1 MKTLNSDFRKV
12 VTIVCQLLQT
22 LSNFEFRQKTVS
34 QKIVQATEK
43 ENPPILQHEMR
54 GS

>member
-34 QKIVQATEK
+34 QKLSRPLK
-43 ENPPILQHEMR
+43 KKILQNCSMK
-54 GS
+54 